1 MTLTK
6 VNTVAEMMIYTV
18 APKRWTAY
26 YPGDR
31 LMLRPHY
38 ASDNPEADA

>member
-26 YPGDR
+26 SDDR
-31 LMLRPHY
+31 LIHQPHY
-38 ASDNPEADA
+38 VSDKPETDA